1 MNEEFNNRRE
11 FIKKNNELNKQ
22 ANVQTFIE
30 GNKKKVAL
38 DQRLEE
44 LSINSGVLV
53 SGNVVRNNV
62 LNSSA
67 SHATTVNNVV
77 STEVFDDENKKKTD
91 EIKKRLH
98 IDINVGKEIA
108 EKIKN
113 NSDSKNNTNIVNKN
127 I

>member
-22 ANVQTFIE
+22 ANAQTFIE

>member
-11 FIKKNNELNKQ
+11 FIKKNNELNKKV
-22 ANVQTFIE
+22 NVQNFVE

-77 STEVFDDENKKKTD
+77 STEVFDDENKEKTD

>member
-11 FIKKNNELNKQ
+11 FIKKNNELNKKV
-22 ANVQTFIE
+22 NVQNFIE

-77 STEVFDDENKKKTD
+77 STEVFDDENKEKTD

>member
-11 FIKKNNELNKQ
+11 FIKKNNELNKKVNEQ
-22 ANVQTFIE
+22 NFVE

-77 STEVFDDENKKKTD
+77 STEVFDDENKEKTD

>member
-11 FIKKNNELNKQ
+11 FIKKNNELNKK

-77 STEVFDDENKKKTD
+77 STEVFDDENKEKTD

>member
-11 FIKKNNELNKQ
+11 FIKKNNELNKK

-67 SHATTVNNVV
+67 SHVTTVNNVV
-77 STEVFDDENKKKTD
+77 STEVFDDENKEKTD